1 MYCVLHTELEFARL
15 SSFNI
20 ARLSRFIIAYH
31 YLITWSASYVL
42 VTHSLPLTL
51 PPSLP
56 PPHTPPPLTSSLL
69 HFLSSHPPPSTLVL
83 FTPSPLN
90 PSPLHTLPTQPLS
103 SPPSTPLLSPLNPS
117 PLHSRLSFPSTL
129 LSMQLFDIVVRYD
142 TLRNVINSVT
152 RNLKSIVLTAI
163 LALILIFLYSIFGY
177 VFFPDD
183 FLLPTHPKEAIEY
196 TCSDDGEWL

>member
-1 MYCVLHTELEFARL
+1 MYL
-15 SSFNI
+15 SLTPSP
-20 ARLSRFIIAYH
+20 S
-31 YLITWSASYVL
+31 
-42 VTHSLPLTL
+42 HS
-51 PPSLP
+51 
-56 PPHTPPPLTSSLL
+56 PPHTPPSLPLFFTSSFL
-69 HFLSSHPPPSTLVL
+69 HTLSPQPFSSSHPPPSTLL
-83 FTPSPLN
+83 LCTPSPLN
-90 PSPLHTLPTQPLS
+90 PSPLHS
-103 SPPSTPLLSPLNPS
+103 
-117 PLHSRLSFPSTL
+117 HLSFPSTL